1 MTRRCRAAMLMAM
14 GVLLLARP
22 AAADVTFF
30 LGTNPTPD
38 YRMTRGIA
46 AGVNM
51 LVVGFEFDYS
61 HTNGNEETGIPKL
74 QTGML
79 NVLVMTPT
87 KTQVYFTA
95 GAGGFREYLGD
106 VSETNWGTNVGGGL
120 KLSILGPLQLRLD
133 YRVFALRGEVKYRN
147 PQRFYGGVTIPF

>member
-1 MTRRCRAAMLMAM
+1 MKRTLVVAALA
-14 GVLLLARP
+14 LTALLARPWP

-38 YRMTRGIA
+38 YRMTRGIS
-46 AGVNM
+46 AGINM

-61 HTNGNEETGIPKL
+61 YTNGNEEAGIPKL
-74 QTGML
+74 QTGMM

-95 GAGGFREYLGD
+95 GAGGFREATGT
-106 VSETNWGTNVGGGL
+106 VSETNWGTNLGGGV
-120 KLSILGPLQLRLD
+120 KFSILGPLQLRLD
-133 YRVFALRGEVKYRN
+133 YRVFALRGEVRYKN
-147 PQRFYGGVTIPF
+147 PQRFYAGVTIPF